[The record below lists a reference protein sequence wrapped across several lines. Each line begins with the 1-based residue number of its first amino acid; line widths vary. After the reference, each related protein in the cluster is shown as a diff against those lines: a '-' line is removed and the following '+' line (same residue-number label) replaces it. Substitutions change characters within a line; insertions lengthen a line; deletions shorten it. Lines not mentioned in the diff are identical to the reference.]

1 MFKNEKWKKD
11 FMKAAVEN
19 ILLYLRIK
27 SSNETRELFSI
38 SRMNSVHMSNE
49 FREKSNYKFELKN

>member
-1 MFKNEKWKKD
+1 MEKD